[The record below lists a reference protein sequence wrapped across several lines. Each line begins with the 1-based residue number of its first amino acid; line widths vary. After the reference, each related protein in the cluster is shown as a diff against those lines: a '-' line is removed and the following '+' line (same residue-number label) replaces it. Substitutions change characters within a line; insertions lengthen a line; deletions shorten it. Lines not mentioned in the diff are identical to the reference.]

1 MIGVHFA
8 ASPFLGWSNSGAA
21 TTTTEEDVVSRGRAL
36 TRGDRRR
43 NERLVR
49 LRSIV
54 RRDYA
59 IVAVDLASAKQAAV
73 VTDHDSIVLGRRM
86 FTGDAWMIDE
96 ILDWAEPIAAAAGF
110 AGVVLGCEPTGHRW
124 KPLLDRARARERE
137 LVCVNPMLVHRGR
150 EEEDFTRDRS
160 DFKDATIIAKRVA
173 ELRCYVPYVQ
183 EGHWC
188 RLRHLGARRN
198 DQLVAAGS
206 ARQRLHDL
214 LECAWPAVL
223 SAASD
228 PLDAITWRAAMKV
241 STNPDEIAAMAFED
255 FAVAVRAELPRWG
268 GVRRNL
274 RILRA
279 IFDAAQAPGGV
290 ATERAAACERAAYA
304 LDDWHYSL
312 CQLAD
317 VETRM
322 IEVLDALE
330 LTQLVT
336 TIDGLSAVGAAAIL
350 SETGDPARFDCAR
363 TWAKHAGLCPRANES
378 GAFHGAT
385 TVSRRGRPALR
396 TAAWRAVWGALR
408 HNKIYA
414 DRYTHLTTRADNP
427 LRDGQ
432 ARAAIAA
439 ALLRQLFVV
448 VTRRIAWDPAIA
460 AGTREGVAPHA
471 A

>member
-1 MIGVHFA
+1 LA
-8 ASPFLGWSNSGAA
+8 
-21 TTTTEEDVVSRGRAL
+21 
-36 TRGDRRR
+36 
-43 NERLVR
+43 R

-54 RRDYA
+54 RREYA
-59 IVAVDLASAKQAAV
+59 VVAVDLASAKQAAA
-73 VTDHDSIVLGRRM
+73 VTDHDSVVLGRRM
-86 FTGDAWMIDE
+86 FTGDAWVIDD
-96 ILDWAEPIAAAAGF
+96 ILDWAMPIAAEAGF

-124 KPLLDRARARERE
+124 KPLLDRARARGVE

-160 DFKDATIIAKRVA
+160 DFKDATIIAKKVT
-173 ELRCYVPYVQ
+173 ELRCYVPYVL

-188 RLRHLGARRN
+188 RLRHLGARRA

-206 ARQRLHDL
+206 ARQRLRDL

-223 SAASD
+223 STAAD
-228 PLDAITWRAAMKV
+228 PLDAITWRAAMAV
-241 STNPDEIAAMAFED
+241 ATDPDQIAAMGYDAF
-255 FAVAVRAELPRWG
+255 AAAVRDQLPRWDG
-268 GVRRNL
+268 TRRNL

-279 IFDAAQAPGGV
+279 IWAAAGEPGGV

-304 LDDWHYSL
+304 LADWRHAL
-312 CQLAD
+312 DQIAD

-322 IEVLDALE
+322 VEVMDTLGLSE
-330 LTQLVT
+330 LVT
-336 TIDGLSAVGAAAIL
+336 TITGLSVVGAAAIL
-350 SETGDPARFDCAR
+350 AETGDPARFDCAR

-378 GAFHGAT
+378 GNFHGAT
-385 TVSRRGRPALR
+385 AVSRRGRPGLR

-408 HNKIYA
+408 HNPVYTA
-414 DRYTHLTTRADNP
+414 RYTHLTTRATNP
-427 LRDGQ
+427 LRPGQ

-460 AGTREGVAPHA
+460 AGTSTGQEVAPQA